1 MPWYIYLALKQL
13 FPSRRICSFF
23 ALVSILGVSLGV
35 MVLLVVQSVMNGFG
49 SEIQRKVID
58 VGGHVRIESGGII
71 DDYDALMD
79 LALGLPGVE
88 AVEPYAQGV
97 VMAVH
102 RNRPAFPYIRGVVPP
117 NGEPVVVPLESFI
130 IMGSL
135 DDLDDESIVLSSG
148 LAAALGASID
158 STIDVYSPLLLE
170 RLRADEVLLPRE
182 LRVVAI
188 FEAGWNQ
195 VDSNTMVGTL
205 RLMQDLYGLGPG
217 VHGVAVRLDRDERSS
232 AVAAALNDLLDSPLH
247 AYTWLA
253 ANRDL
258 LFVLRLEKTVM
269 FFIILF
275 IILVASFSI
284 ASSLLTAVVRKTRE
298 IGLIGALGG
307 RSWEIAAVFCLQ
319 GLFIGVVGTA
329 LGIGGAV
336 LALTYRNE
344 IVQTFA
350 VLTKSEAAL
359 LEFYQFADLPLRY
372 ETSDFVIIIGFALF
386 ISTLAGLIP
395 AWRASRLR
403 ASEALR
409 NEI

>member
-1 MPWYIYLALKQL
+1 MPWYLYLALKQL
-13 FPSRRICSFF
+13 FPSGKICSFF

-35 MVLLVVQSVMNGFG
+35 MVLVVVQSVMNGFG

-71 DDYDALMD
+71 EDYEEL
-79 LALGLPGVE
+79 LALALDQPGVQ
-88 AVEPYAQGV
+88 AVEPYAQGM

-102 RNRPAFPYIRGVVPP
+102 RNRPAFPFIRGVLPP

-130 IMGSL
+130 LMGSL
-135 DDLDDESIVLSSG
+135 DDLDDEGVVLSSG
-148 LAAALGASID
+148 LAAALGASVG
-158 STIDVYSPLLLE
+158 STIEVYSPLLIE

-217 VHGVAVRLDRDERSS
+217 IHGIAIRLDRDDRS
-232 AVAAALNDLLDSPLH
+232 APVAAALNAFLDSPKH

-253 ANRDL
+253 SNRDL

-307 RSWEIAAVFCLQ
+307 RSWEIASVFCLQ
-319 GLFIGVVGTA
+319 GFFIGVVGTG

-336 LALTYRNE
+336 FALAYRNE

-350 VLTKSEAAL
+350 QWTKSEAAL
-359 LEFYQFADLPLRY
+359 REFYQFADLPLHY
-372 ETSDFVIIIGFALF
+372 VASDFVIIICFAIL

-395 AWRASRLR
+395 AWRASRLK

>member
-23 ALVSILGVSLGV
+23 ALVSILGVALGV

-49 SEIQRKVID
+49 AEIQRKVID
-58 VGGHVRIESGGII
+58 VGGHVRIESGAII
-71 DDYDALMD
+71 DDYHEVMEVAR
-79 LALGLPGVE
+79 GLPGVE

-102 RNRPAFPYIRGVVPP
+102 RNRPAFPYIRGIQPP

-130 IMGSL
+130 LMGSL
-135 DDLDDESIVLSSG
+135 DELDDEGIVLSSG
-148 LAAALGASID
+148 LAAALAASVG
-158 STIDVYSPLLLE
+158 STIEVYSPLMLE

-217 VHGVAVRLDRDERSS
+217 VHGVAVRLDRDERSAS
-232 AVAAALNDLLDSPLH
+232 IAAALNDVLDSPFH

-307 RSWEIAAVFCLQ
+307 RSWEIAGVFCLQ

-336 LALTYRNE
+336 LALAYRNE

-350 VLTKSEAAL
+350 RWTKSEAAL

-372 ETSDFVIIIGFALF
+372 ETSDFVIIISFALV

-395 AWRASRLR
+395 AWRASRLQ